1 MSEHTLMTP
10 ATFSIA
16 PVDDETL
23 ARRVRQALGEIKP
36 LDRLGAP
43 LYVQVRDGLVTLRGV
58 VATQRIKARI
68 LQVVCSVPGVQQV
81 REELWF

>member
-1 MSEHTLMTP
+1 MFEQPMMTP

-16 PVDDETL
+16 PVDDEAL

-58 VATQRIKARI
+58 VATQRIKAQI
-68 LQVVCSVPGVQQV
+68 LQVARSVPCVRQV
-81 REELWF
+81 YEELWV